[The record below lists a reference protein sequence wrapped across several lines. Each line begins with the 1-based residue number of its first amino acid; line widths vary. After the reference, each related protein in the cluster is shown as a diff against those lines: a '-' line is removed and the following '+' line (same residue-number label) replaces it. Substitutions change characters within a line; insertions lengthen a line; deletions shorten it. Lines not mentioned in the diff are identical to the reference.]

1 MCDAKS
7 PIADFYPADF
17 KVDMN
22 GKRNPWEGVNL
33 LPFIDAARMRKT
45 LAALCPP
52 DSLTKEERDRN
63 RFGDP
68 IEYVYDAS
76 PAFEGV
82 TFPSCNPGI
91 GLPDLAHC
99 RTRMRSRPDMLYDR
113 TDVHFKAEIKPGC
126 AVPFPGFPSMHVLP
140 IPKAAMAPI
149 KLNCFG
155 SESRYSTFVLNL
167 PEMQP
172 EQLPETSA
180 LAALSRVSAL
190 RSRPPFRPPLL
201 GFDEPFFA
209 ARLLSRRL
217 SACARR
223 SSERLAVES
232 RR

>member
-1 MCDAKS
+1 LYTNRCCSSSSLSLFRSIFPPTTHPPTRQFLMCDAKS

-113 TDVHFKAEIKPGC
+113 TDVQFKAEIKPGC

-167 PEMQP
+167 P
-172 EQLPETSA
+172 
-180 LAALSRVSAL
+180 R
-190 RSRPPFRPPLL
+190 
-201 GFDEPFFA
+201 DA
-209 ARLLSRRL
+209 AR
-217 SACARR
+217 AVARD
-223 SSERLAVES
+223 V
-232 RR
+232 